1 MIICLPIY
9 IVMGMILTNSVNM
22 EEENDLTDVW
32 EGFLGEGFFLDFLFF
47 FVRVS
52 MLLQANGNWKD
63 LEQRNNL
70 SHTAEILSSGL
81 TSSSEIFKMV
91 ESVLNLSQFILV

>member
-1 MIICLPIY
+1 M
-9 IVMGMILTNSVNM
+9 S
-22 EEENDLTDVW
+22 EKASW
-32 EGFLGEGFFLDFLFF
+32 ERVFFLDFLFF

-70 SHTAEILSSGL
+70 SHTAEILSYGL

-91 ESVLNLSQFILV
+91 ENVLKLSQFILV